1 MATTKKEGWT
11 GSIRQWGNGVHSQEV
26 ICSEDPPFLDRRTY
40 KAATVV
46 IHEGDCERVFT
57 ESEVRAA
64 LRDAMAI
71 GFTRD
76 EKCNILKEVHGIVL
90 DPA

>member
-1 MATTKKEGWT
+1 MTDKNRAWMRQKDVDDLEQDAGWCNVY
-11 GSIRQWGNGVHSQEV
+11 SYEPA
-26 ICSEDPPFLDRRTY
+26 PPSH
-40 KAATVV
+40 AATLVV
-46 IHEGDCERVFT
+46 HQGPHERVFT

-64 LRDAMAI
+64 LRDAMAL

-76 EKCNILKEVHGIVL
+76 EKCNILKDVHGIVL

>member
-1 MATTKKEGWT
+1 MTDKNRAWMRQKDVDDLEQDAGWCNVY
-11 GSIRQWGNGVHSQEV
+11 SYEPA
-26 ICSEDPPFLDRRTY
+26 PPSH
-40 KAATVV
+40 AATLVV
-46 IHEGDCERVFT
+46 HEGEHERVFT

-64 LRDAMAI
+64 LRDAMAL

-76 EKCNILKEVHGIVL
+76 EKCNILKDVHGIVL